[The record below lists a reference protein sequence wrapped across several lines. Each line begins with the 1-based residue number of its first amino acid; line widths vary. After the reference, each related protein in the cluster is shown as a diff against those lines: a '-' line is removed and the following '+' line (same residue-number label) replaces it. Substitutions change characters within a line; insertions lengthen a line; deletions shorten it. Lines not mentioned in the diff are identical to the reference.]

1 MVGAT
6 ALLEK
11 GGGRPGDE
19 SPESIRRGD
28 DAGQRADSAATHSA
42 QHDQDGRDGTH
53 DADHSC
59 SSRWPLIPYAMIST
73 SMIISCSSSGDR

>member
-28 DAGQRADSAATHSA
+28 DAGQRADGTATHSA
-42 QHDQDGRDGTH
+42 QHDQDGTH
-53 DADHSC
+53 DADHSR
-59 SSRWPLIPYAMIST
+59 SSRWPLMPYAMIST
-73 SMIISCSSSGDR
+73 SMIM